1 MNVIEVKQLEK
12 TYKNGFKAIE
22 CINMGIEKGKI
33 YGLLGPNGA
42 GKSTLINILVGLLR
56 KTSGEVFAFNE
67 PISNF
72 YKISQRIGYVPQEI
86 AIYPDLT
93 AIENVMFFGALY
105 GIDRKNLKNKAKE
118 SLKLVGLLENSKE
131 YPKNFSGGMQR
142 RLNIACALVHSPE
155 LIIFDEPTVGIDPH
169 SRNNILEAIVN
180 LNKEGAT
187 IIYTS
192 HYMEEIEK
200 ICDYVYIL
208 DKGKVIEKGSI
219 LNLYQRYT
227 KILNRPTVVSLSE
240 ESKLSDEI
248 LKYCSLDIT
257 DEGRVLTFNN
267 LSSKKI
273 IELLFSNSVE
283 ISEIKKSNLNLE
295 EIFLFL
301 TGKNLRD

>member
-1 MNVIEVKQLEK
+1 MNIIEVNQLEK
-12 TYKNGFKAIE
+12 TYKNGFKAVDN
-22 CINMGIEKGKI
+22 INIKIEKGKI

-42 GKSTLINILVGLLR
+42 GKSTLISIIVGLIR

-72 YKISQRIGYVPQEI
+72 NKISQKIGYVPQEI

-93 AIENVMFFGALY
+93 VLENVMFFGALY
-105 GIDRKNLKNKAKE
+105 GIDRKSLKDKAME

-169 SRNNILEAIVN
+169 SRNNILESIMY
-180 LNKEGAT
+180 LNKSGAT

-192 HYMEEIEK
+192 HYMEEVEK

-208 DKGKVIEKGSI
+208 DKGKVIEQGTI

-227 KILNRPTVVSLSE
+227 KILDSPIMVSITE
-240 ESKLSDEI
+240 ESNLPDEI
-248 LKYCSLDIT
+248 FKYCRLDIA
-257 DEGRVLTFNN
+257 EGSRVLIFNET
-267 LSSKKI
+267 SFKKI
-273 IELLFSNSVE
+273 IEVLYSHSIEVND
-283 ISEIKKSNLNLE
+283 IKKSNLNLE

-301 TGKNLRD
+301 TGKTLRD

>member
-1 MNVIEVKQLEK
+1 MNVVEIKQLEK
-12 TYKNGFKAIE
+12 TYKNGFKAIDH
-22 CINMGIEKGKI
+22 INIDIEKGKI

-56 KTSGEVFAFNE
+56 MSSGEVFAFNE
-67 PISNF
+67 TIANF
-72 YKISQRIGYVPQEI
+72 YKISHRIGYVPQEI

-93 AIENVMFFGALY
+93 ALENVMFFGALY

-118 SLKLVGLLENSKE
+118 SLKLVGLLENSKD

-169 SRNNILEAIVN
+169 SRNNILEAIIK
-180 LNKEGAT
+180 LNKNGAT
-187 IIYTS
+187 VIYTS

-208 DKGKVIEKGSI
+208 DKGKVIEKGSL
-219 LNLYQRYT
+219 LNLYQRYAE
-227 KILNRPTVVSLSE
+227 ILNNPTVVSLSE
-240 ESKLSDEI
+240 GSKLPDEI

-257 DEGRVLTFNN
+257 DEGRVLIFNN

-273 IELLFSNSVE
+273 IQLLFSNSVE
-283 ISEIKKSNLNLE
+283 VNEIKKSNLNLE